1 MYKHD
6 AKQRDWGIPRLGWL
20 IFTALAL
27 TISVLAGQG
36 VSAQST
42 TTCHGSAATIVGTD
56 GPDDLTGTSGPD
68 VVALLDGAD
77 TFDGLGA
84 NDVICGGNGKDLLVG
99 GPGEDTLDGGRGNDE
114 LRGDLRIVGGD
125 AIGDGGDDTISAVP
139 VTMTGLAATTSPS
152 EATPRAMA
160 AMTS

>member
-1 MYKHD
+1 LFNQLTKGRDMYKHD
-6 AKQRDWGIPRLGWL
+6 GEQRNWRIPPLRWF

-77 TFDGLGA
+77 SFDGIGA

-99 GPGEDTLDGGRGNDE
+99 GPADDTLDGGRANDE
-114 LRGDLRIVGGD
+114 LRGDLERVMNSSENRMVMRI
-125 AIGDGGDDTISAVP
+125 
-139 VTMTGLAATTSPS
+139 
-152 EATPRAMA
+152 PRAGWFLHDLRFPH
-160 AMTS
+160 S

>member
-1 MYKHD
+1 MHIHHG
-6 AKQRDWGIPRLGWL
+6 KQRDWRIARLWWL

-27 TISVLAGQG
+27 TISVLTGQG

-56 GPDDLTGTSGPD
+56 GPDDYTGTPGVD

-99 GPGEDTLDGGRGNDE
+99 GPGEDECDGGPGKDGAVNCE
-114 LRGDLRIVGGD
+114 TLV
-125 AIGDGGDDTISAVP
+125 AIP
-139 VTMTGLAATTSPS
+139 
-152 EATPRAMA
+152 
-160 AMTS
+160 